1 MIASL
6 KGYGRIARALLAAL
20 GALLV
25 LGIIGSLLMG
35 VHARHSARDQIVHQA
50 QTIADSSLTLAFTPA
65 DLTGPVSAERA
76 SQLTAQIQAIVID
89 PSDFDSV
96 TLYSPEGT
104 ILYSTATSR
113 IGTQLPGEKDS
124 IKEALRGVP
133 LTSEFDGTLA
143 LPELRRGILA
153 EHHRAEEVGR
163 VEVVPARAA
172 VLEVQPVGV
181 SVLEHDAARPERE
194 VDERDVDLLGP

>member
-6 KGYGRIARALLAAL
+6 KGYGRIARTLLAAL

-50 QTIADSSLTLAFTPA
+50 QTITDSSLTLAFTPA
-65 DLTGPVSAERA
+65 DLTGPASAERA
-76 SQLTAQIQAIVID
+76 TQLTAQIQAIVID

-104 ILYSTATSR
+104 ILYSTAASR

-133 LTSEFDGTLA
+133 LTSEFDGTLSVK
-143 LPELRRGILA
+143 LPLRFRSGVGGPAVVELTHPDAPIARWSATPPTVAWRRG
-153 EHHRAEEVGR
+153 
-163 VEVVPARAA
+163 P
-172 VLEVQPVGV
+172 
-181 SVLEHDAARPERE
+181 S
-194 VDERDVDLLGP
+194 

>member
-6 KGYGRIARALLAAL
+6 KGYGRIARTLLAAL

-35 VHARHSARDQIVHQA
+35 VHARRAAQAQIVHQA
-50 QTIADSSLTLAFTPA
+50 QTITDSSLTLAFTPD
-65 DLTGPVSAERA
+65 DLTGPASAERA
-76 SQLTAQIQAIVID
+76 NQLTAQIQSIVID

-133 LTSEFDGTLA
+133 LTTEFD
-143 LPELRRGILA
+143 EVSIRRNPNCPVCGENPTIT
-153 EHHRAEEVGR
+153 EYIDYVEFCQGR
-163 VEVVPARAA
+163 PAHA
-172 VLEVQPVGV
+172 
-181 SVLEHDAARPERE
+181 
-194 VDERDVDLLGP
+194 